1 MQKIYT
7 LITALSISVAV
18 NAQTQRLVLFEE
30 FTGETCPPCAQI
42 NPGLNQ
48 MLNNESAKIVSIKYQ
63 NNIPSAGPRFW
74 PYAQTDITARQN
86 YYSNNYSPQGI
97 MDGNQFNDNAGA
109 LDQNIIDTRY
119 AIASPFEVRVSHT
132 FNAANDTIYAS
143 VVVKAMQS
151 YSGNNLVAQIGVTE
165 RDIFGYTSPN
175 GE

>member
-97 MDGNQFNDNAGA
+97 MDGTRHCLIRIVSPRKKTDGT
-109 LDQNIIDTRY
+109 IDLEDGGDLPCKGIR
-119 AIASPFEVRVSHT
+119 PRFQHT
-132 FNAANDTIYAS
+132 
-143 VVVKAMQS
+143 QWR
-151 YSGNNLVAQIGVTE
+151 GIG
-165 RDIFGYTSPN
+165 
-175 GE
+175 